1 MGGALTLMEVE
12 VEEGNQE
19 EVTPAYACRKGRREW
34 K

>member
-12 VEEGNQE
+12 VEGNQE